1 MRVLLL
7 LLVALSTLSL
17 QACFPII
24 ATGVGMTAFAV
35 ADRRTIGAQAEDQG
49 LQVKVANRLAEQFG
63 TAKYSVNVN
72 SYNRRVLLT
81 GEAASEEIKNRL
93 TELAKEVP
101 NVASV
106 VNEVQVAGNSAFSAR
121 SNDAL
126 ITTKVKSRFVTEGK
140 TFHTN
145 HVKVVTE
152 AGVVYLMGLV
162 TPAEGDAAVEIART
176 TSGVQSVVK
185 VFEYIDKV
193 PASET
198 TAKQ

>member
-7 LLVALSTLSL
+7 VLISLCAASL

-49 LQVKVANRLAEQFG
+49 LQVKVANRFSEQFG

-81 GEAASEEIKNRL
+81 GEAGTEEIKNKL
-93 TELAKEVP
+93 GELAKEVT
-101 NVASV
+101 NVISV
-106 VNEVQVAGNSAFSAR
+106 VNEVRVAGNSAFGAR
-121 SNDAL
+121 SNDTL
-126 ITTKVKSRFVTEGK
+126 ITTKVKSRFITEGQG
-140 TFHTN
+140 FHAN
-145 HVKVVTE
+145 QVKVVTE
-152 AGVVYLMGLV
+152 AGVVYLLGLV
-162 TPAEGDAAVEIART
+162 TPAEGDAAVEVART

-185 VFEYIDKV
+185 VFEYIDQV

-198 TAKQ
+198 SSR

>member
-1 MRVLLL
+1 M
-7 LLVALSTLSL
+7 LLVCLFTLSL

-24 ATGVGMTAFAV
+24 AGGVGMTAFAV

-49 LQVKVANRLAEQFG
+49 LQVKVANRLSEQFG

-81 GEAASEEIKNRL
+81 GEAASEEIKNKL

-126 ITTKVKSRFVTEGK
+126 ITTKVKSRFVTEGN
-140 TFHTN
+140 TFRAN

-176 TSGVQSVVK
+176 TTGVQSVVK

-193 PASET
+193 PAAET
-198 TAKQ
+198 TTAAKQ